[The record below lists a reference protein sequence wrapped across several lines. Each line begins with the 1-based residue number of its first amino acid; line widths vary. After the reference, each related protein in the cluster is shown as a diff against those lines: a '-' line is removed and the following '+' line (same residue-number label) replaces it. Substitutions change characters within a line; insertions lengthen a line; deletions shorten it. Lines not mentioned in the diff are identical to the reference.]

1 MFEGRLVAG
10 KYRIA
15 QLVAAGSMGEVYEA
29 QHVGI
34 GKRVALKVLPRE
46 LASCDEM
53 VARFRREVR
62 AAGILES
69 EYVVQVFDAGRDDE
83 LGLYLVTELLVG
95 EDLEARLARV
105 RTLHATTAAAIG
117 YQVARGLAKAHAAGV
132 IHRDLKPGNVFL
144 AERDDGAEIAKIV
157 DFGVSK
163 TRCFESESE
172 GDACL
177 TAVGITLGT
186 PDYMS
191 PEQAQGLP
199 DLDGRSD
206 VWSLAA
212 TLYEALCGHPPH
224 GTGGSAFEV
233 MTRIVQEDPP
243 PLWRLVPRVPAA
255 LCEVIH
261 AGLVRDRGER
271 TPDAAAFAQAL
282 AQAIPEARWS
292 LSGMHPVL
300 PVESGPPTLPAPPP
314 LAVVDLGGELGVG
327 ELTADLPDDPPPSSA
342 GAVQF
347 FKRDALGTPE
357 LARAPRQPLLR

>member
-15 QLVAAGSMGEVYEA
+15 RLVAAGSMGEVYEA

-46 LASCDEM
+46 LASCEEM
-53 VARFRREVR
+53 TARFRREVR
-62 AAGILES
+62 AAGMLES
-69 EYVVQVFDAGRDDE
+69 EYIVQVFDAGRDDE

-95 EDLEARLARV
+95 EDLETRLARE
-105 RTLHATTAAAIG
+105 RTLDATTAAAIG

-163 TRCFESESE
+163 TLDAE
-172 GDACL
+172 ACL

-199 DLDGRSD
+199 DIDGRSD

-224 GTGGSAFEV
+224 GAGGSAFAV
-233 MTRIVQEDPP
+233 MNRIVQEDAP
-243 PLWRLVPRVPAA
+243 RLSCAAPSVPMA
-255 LCEVIH
+255 LCDVIH
-261 AGLVRDRGER
+261 AGLTRDRNRR
-271 TPDAAAFAQAL
+271 THDAVAFAREL
-282 AQAIPEARWS
+282 ARAVPEARWS
-292 LSGMHPVL
+292 LSGMHAAYVQPNGPVL
-300 PVESGPPTLPAPPP
+300 PALGDAGPPTIPAPPP
-314 LAVVDLGGELGVG
+314 ALGDLV
-327 ELTADLPDDPPPSSA
+327 ADLPEDPPPSSA
-342 GAVQF
+342 GPVQF
-347 FKRDALGTPE
+347 FRRDTSGFAVLAKRPGAPLNP
-357 LARAPRQPLLR
+357 RA